1 MFLDCHSS
9 WLTHISIVW
18 SRPDHCGMAWLLYR
32 SRRHHLVTRYA
43 ICSLQPLLPSN
54 ICPENIFI
62 YSAICLEPNAW
73 LNPTWWFD
81 KHSLNDN
88 IHCLL
93 LQSTNLAASLLSTV
107 EHCRH
112 FCICVLP
119 RNEPCLYMRLM
130 VGSLSH
136 TEGILQTSL
145 HPWCLQNIKIL
156 LLLWLLQ
163 CKEIKIPKKFKLR
176 PCLNITVFDV
186 VLMLNSL
193 SQNPIDS
200 TSLYTYTDKTDRH
213 TSVHSSVTYAF
224 HMHD

>member
-1 MFLDCHSS
+1 MGSVCRGNADVFLFLFGHWHLFVFTGWEDTGLERLIWTKTFSDCHSS

-18 SRPDHCGMAWLLYR
+18 NWPGHCRMAWLMYR
-32 SRRHHLVTRYA
+32 SRRHHLVTRCVPYA
-43 ICSLQPLLPSN
+43 VCNPCHLPTSA
-54 ICPENIFI
+54 PENIFI
-62 YSAICLEPNAW
+62 YSAIYLEPNAW
-73 LNPTWWFD
+73 LNPTWWFG

-107 EHCRH
+107 KHCRH

-119 RNEPCLYMRLM
+119 RNEPRLYMRLM
-130 VGSLSH
+130 IRSLSH

-176 PCLNITVFDV
+176 
-186 VLMLNSL
+186 
-193 SQNPIDS
+193 
-200 TSLYTYTDKTDRH
+200 
-213 TSVHSSVTYAF
+213 
-224 HMHD
+224 